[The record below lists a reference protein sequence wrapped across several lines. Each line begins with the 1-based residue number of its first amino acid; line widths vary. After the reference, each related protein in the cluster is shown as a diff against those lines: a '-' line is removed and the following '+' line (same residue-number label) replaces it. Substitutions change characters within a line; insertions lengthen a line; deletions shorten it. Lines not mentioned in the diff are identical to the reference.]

1 MEKPFFQDRNLLGS
15 MLNFGGEHHWRS
27 RCGFRD
33 HSLGMLL
40 ECVQSLRI
48 AAPYAKVLGNH
59 FDPENFLSVH
69 QAAPRG
75 VEHGWIVH
83 CSVWLPEKLF
93 ALFTPVCHSR
103 GNQHVFTEFWCGRCC
118 AVLLLFVEFV
128 ERIVVQWIP
137 HPFNGVV
144 DTPLGTFLRDGML
157 RTS

>member
-1 MEKPFFQDRNLLGS
+1 MAKSFFEDRNLWES
-15 MLNFGGEHHWRS
+15 MLNFGGKHHWRS
-27 RCGFRD
+27 MCSFWD
-33 HSLGMLL
+33 HNLGMLR

-75 VEHGWIVH
+75 VEHG

-93 ALFTPVCHSR
+93 VLFTPVCHSR
-103 GNQHVFTEFWCGRCC
+103 GNQHVFTEFWCGWCW
-118 AVLLLFVEFV
+118 AVLLLFVECV
-128 ERIVVQWIP
+128 ERLGFQCIP
-137 HPFNGVV
+137 HRFNGVV
-144 DTPLGTFLRDGML
+144 GTPLGTFLRDGML